1 MIRLLVYSLVCV
13 IMGICVTAGA
23 GSVLARTLSVVIDH
37 RYDADLVKLACLPD
51 MEQSCVDGK
60 VRDLTTFEDTI
71 RALLAQGCGDISVVR
86 TGEPADP
93 YWDLLIDY
101 NSKTFRL
108 IKVHD
113 PANFSFY
120 TEGGSASA
128 IAKKICSMIKQKG
141 AAQNSN

>member
-1 MIRLLVYSLVCV
+1 MIRLLIYSL
-13 IMGICVTAGA
+13 ICMIAGA
-23 GSVLARTLSVVIDH
+23 GSGLAQTQAVVIDH
-37 RYDADLVKLACLPD
+37 RYDADLVKLACLPT
-51 MEQSCVDGK
+51 MEQSCVDNK
-60 VRDLTTFEDTI
+60 VRDLTVFEDTI
-71 RALLAQGCGDISVVR
+71 RGHLAGDQGCGGISVVS
-86 TGEPADP
+86 TGEPADA

-120 TEGGSASA
+120 TEAGSASA
-128 IAKKICSMIKQKG
+128 IAEKICSTIKQKG